1 MSVGPKDRVEEQE
14 RIDYVLNEIGKKE
27 TALYSKATGLKEDVI
42 ELRKTFWDDVTVNLD
57 EPDDII
63 ETEASIKQQAEFL
76 AEKERFHGK
85 IGEELKVLK
94 RMKKSPYFGRI
105 DFKENG
111 ENEEDK
117 LYIGISSFLDRQDEN
132 FLVYDW
138 RAPISSLYYDYT
150 LGEASYNAIE
160 STIKGEITLKRQ
172 FIIREGV
179 LKGVFDTGLTIGDE
193 MLQEALGHNASTD
206 MKNIV
211 ATIQK
216 EQNRII
222 REEKSKLLLVQGV
235 AGSGKTSAALQRIAY
250 LMYRYREELHP
261 ENVVLFSPNPL
272 FTGYIRN
279 VLPELGETN
288 VRQTT
293 FLEYLRE
300 GIGEKFTVES
310 PFEQMEYVQT
320 KEGSDGY
327 DTRLS
332 SMRYKATLD
341 FKKVI
346 DFYVEKLRKNGMQF
360 KNISFRGE
368 ILISREDISNYFYSL
383 DEAILPS
390 NKMELV
396 AKWLV
401 NELKSFQK
409 QEVKKDWVMEKVEL
423 LDKEAYLKAY
433 YKAQKLDEDMF
444 VNEEKIL
451 RRAVV
456 SKMFGSLRKQIE
468 NLEFVNVEK
477 SFKQL
482 FTTKEMQKTP
492 KNWEAICELTI
503 HDLENN
509 HLTWEDA
516 APYLY
521 FKGKLIGDK
530 QERAVRQLLID
541 EAQDYSSFQ
550 FAFIRHLFPYTR
562 MTLLGDINQAIYVDV
577 TKENPLLPGIQES
590 EHERITLTKS
600 YRSTKQITKFTKSFA
615 PGEEK
620 IEAFNR
626 DGDKP
631 KLVRLSDTNQQS
643 RAILSERAAYL
654 EKGHEMI
661 AVICKTVE
669 ETGRVYE
676 ELKEDVPVKQIT
688 EETYG
693 FSKGFIVLPVYL
705 AKGIEFD
712 AVIIPDG
719 SSKHYKEKD
728 RTLFYTACTR
738 AMHDLTVISSGGE
751 PCHFI
756 DEADGNTYNIV
767 DDEGTLNN

>member
-1 MSVGPKDRVEEQE
+1 MSVGPKDRMEEQE
-14 RIDYVLNEIGKKE
+14 RIDYVLKEIERKE

-57 EPDDII
+57 EPDDVI
-63 ETEASIKQQAEFL
+63 ETQASIKQQAEFL

-105 DFKENG
+105 DFKEHG
-111 ENEEDK
+111 DDQVEK
-117 LYIGISSFLDRQDEN
+117 LYIGISSFLDRQDED

-138 RAPISSLYYDYT
+138 RAPISSLYYDYA
-150 LGEASYNAIE
+150 LGNASYNAVNSAIE
-160 STIKGEITLKRQ
+160 GKISLKRQ
-172 FIIREGV
+172 FIIREGM
-179 LKGVFDTGLTIGDE
+179 LKGLFDTGLTIGDE

-222 REEKSKLLLVQGV
+222 REERSKLLLVQGV

-250 LMYRYREELHP
+250 LMYRYREELNP

-279 VLPELGETN
+279 VLPELGEAN

-300 GIGEKFTVES
+300 GIGEGFTVES
-310 PFEQMEYVQT
+310 PFEQMEYVLT
-320 KEGSDGY
+320 KENSDAY
-327 DTRLS
+327 QTRLS
-332 SMRYKATLD
+332 SMEYKATLD
-341 FKKVI
+341 FKKLI
-346 DFYVEKLRKNGMQF
+346 DIYVEKLRIEGMQF

-368 ILISREDISNYFYSL
+368 ILISKEEISEYFYSL
-383 DEAILPS
+383 DEAITPA
-390 NKMELV
+390 NKMEIV
-396 AKWLV
+396 AKWLQS
-401 NELKSFQK
+401 ELKQYQR
-409 QEVKKDWVMEKVEL
+409 QEVKKHWVMEKVEL

-433 YKAQKLDEDMF
+433 YEAQKLDEDMF
-444 VNEEKIL
+444 VNEEKVL
-451 RRAVV
+451 RKAVV
-456 SKMFGSLRKQIE
+456 RKMFGTLRKQIE
-468 NLEFVNVEK
+468 NFDFVNVAK
-477 SFKQL
+477 NFRLL
-482 FTTKEMQKTP
+482 FSTTRELENTP
-492 KNWEAICELTI
+492 NNWNAICEQTI
-503 HDLENN
+503 HDFSNN

-562 MTLLGDINQAIYVDV
+562 MTLLGDINQAIYVNV
-577 TKENPLLPGIQES
+577 TKENPLVPGIQES

-600 YRSTKQITKFTKSFA
+600 YRSTKQITEFTKAFA
-615 PGEEK
+615 PGEEE

-626 DGDKP
+626 DGAKP
-631 KLVRLSDTNQQS
+631 TLLRLTDPSHSS
-643 RAILSERAAYL
+643 RAILTERSAYL

-661 AVICKTVE
+661 AVICKTVQ
-669 ETGRVYE
+669 ETERVYK
-676 ELKEDVPVKQIT
+676 ELKEVVPVTQIT

-719 SSKHYKEKD
+719 SSTHYKEKD

-738 AMHDLTVISSGGE
+738 AMHDLTIISDE
-751 PCHFI
+751 DPCHFI
-756 DEADGNTYNIV
+756 KEAKVDTYEMVEDEI
-767 DDEGTLNN
+767 EKF

>member
-1 MSVGPKDRVEEQE
+1 MSVGPKDRMEEQE
-14 RIDYVLNEIGKKE
+14 RIDYVLKEIERKE

-57 EPDDII
+57 EPDDVI
-63 ETEASIKQQAEFL
+63 ETQASIKQQAEFL

-85 IGEELKVLK
+85 IGDELKVLK

-105 DFKENG
+105 DFKEHG
-111 ENEEDK
+111 EDQVEK
-117 LYIGISSFLDRQDEN
+117 LYIGISSFLDKQDED

-138 RAPISSLYYDYT
+138 RAPISSLYYDYA
-150 LGEASYNAIE
+150 LGNASYNAVNSAIE
-160 STIKGEITLKRQ
+160 GEISLKRQ
-172 FIIREGV
+172 FIIRDGI
-179 LKGVFDTGLTIGDE
+179 LKGLFDTGLTIGDE

-222 REEKSKLLLVQGV
+222 REERSKLLLVQGV

-250 LMYRYREELHP
+250 LMYRYREELNP

-279 VLPELGETN
+279 VLPELGEAN

-300 GIGEKFTVES
+300 GIGEGFTVES
-310 PFEQMEYVQT
+310 PFEQMEYVLT
-320 KEGSDGY
+320 KENSDAY
-327 DTRLS
+327 QTRLS
-332 SMRYKATLD
+332 SMEYKATLD
-341 FKKVI
+341 FKKLI
-346 DFYVEKLRKNGMQF
+346 DIYVEKLRIEGMQF

-368 ILISREDISNYFYSL
+368 ILISKEEISEYFYAL
-383 DEAILPS
+383 DEAITPV
-390 NKMELV
+390 NKMEMV
-396 AKWLV
+396 AKWLQSK
-401 NELKSFQK
+401 LKQYQR
-409 QEVKKDWVMEKVEL
+409 QEVKKDWVMEKAEL

-433 YKAQKLDEDMF
+433 YEAQKLDEDMF
-444 VNEEKIL
+444 VNEEKVL
-451 RRAVV
+451 RKAVV
-456 SKMFGSLRKQIE
+456 RKMFGTLRKQIE
-468 NLEFVNVEK
+468 NFDFVHVAKNFRLLFSTTRELEN
-477 SFKQL
+477 
-482 FTTKEMQKTP
+482 TP
-492 KNWEAICELTI
+492 NNWNAICEQTI
-503 HDLENN
+503 DDLSNN

-516 APYLY
+516 APFLY

-562 MTLLGDINQAIYVDV
+562 MTLLGDINQAIYVNV
-577 TKENPLLPGIQES
+577 TKENPLVPGIQES

-600 YRSTKQITKFTKSFA
+600 YRSTKQITEFTKAFA
-615 PGEEK
+615 PGVEE

-631 KLVRLSDTNQQS
+631 KLLRLTDPSHSS
-643 RAILSERAAYL
+643 RAILAERSAYL

-661 AVICKTVE
+661 AVICKTVQ
-669 ETGRVYE
+669 ETERVYK
-676 ELKEDVPVKQIT
+676 ELKEAVPVTQIT

-719 SSKHYKEKD
+719 SSSHYKEKD

-738 AMHDLTVISSGGE
+738 AMHDLTIISGEE

-756 DEADGNTYNIV
+756 KEAKVDTYEMVEDEI
-767 DDEGTLNN
+767 EK

>member
-1 MSVGPKDRVEEQE
+1 MSVGPKDRMEEQE
-14 RIDYVLNEIGKKE
+14 RIDYVLKEIERKE

-57 EPDDII
+57 EPDDVI
-63 ETEASIKQQAEFL
+63 ETQASIKQQAEFL

-85 IGEELKVLK
+85 IGDELKVLK

-105 DFKENG
+105 DFKEHG
-111 ENEEDK
+111 DDQVEK
-117 LYIGISSFLDRQDEN
+117 LYIGISSFLDRQDED

-138 RAPISSLYYDYT
+138 RAPISSLYYDYA
-150 LGEASYNAIE
+150 LGNASYNAVNSEIE
-160 STIKGEITLKRQ
+160 GEISLKRQ
-172 FIIREGV
+172 FIIRDGM
-179 LKGVFDTGLTIGDE
+179 LKGLFDTGITIGDE

-222 REEKSKLLLVQGV
+222 REERSKLLLVQGV

-250 LMYRYREELHP
+250 LMYRYREELNP

-279 VLPELGETN
+279 VLPELGEAN

-300 GIGEKFTVES
+300 GIGEGFTVES
-310 PFEQMEYVQT
+310 PFEQMEYVLT
-320 KEGSDGY
+320 KENSDAY
-327 DTRLS
+327 QTRLS
-332 SMRYKATLD
+332 SMEYKVTLD
-341 FKKVI
+341 FKKLI
-346 DFYVEKLRKNGMQF
+346 DIYVEKLRIEGMQF

-368 ILISREDISNYFYSL
+368 ILISKEEISEYFYSL
-383 DEAILPS
+383 DEAIKPV
-390 NKMELV
+390 NKMEIV
-396 AKWLV
+396 AKWLQS
-401 NELKSFQK
+401 ELKQYQR

-433 YKAQKLDEDMF
+433 YEAQKLDEDMF
-444 VNEEKIL
+444 VNEEKVL
-451 RRAVV
+451 RKAVV
-456 SKMFGSLRKQIE
+456 RKMFGTLRKQIE
-468 NLEFVNVEK
+468 NFDFVHVAKNFRLLFSTTRELEN
-477 SFKQL
+477 
-482 FTTKEMQKTP
+482 TP
-492 KNWEAICELTI
+492 KNWNTICEQTI
-503 HDLENN
+503 DDLSNN

-562 MTLLGDINQAIYVDV
+562 MTLLGDINQAIYVNV
-577 TKENPLLPGIQES
+577 TKENPLVPGIQES

-600 YRSTKQITKFTKSFA
+600 YRSTKQITEFTKAFA
-615 PGEEK
+615 PGLEE

-626 DGDKP
+626 DGAKP
-631 KLVRLSDTNQQS
+631 TLLRLTDPSHSS
-643 RAILSERAAYL
+643 RVILTERSAYL

-661 AVICKTVE
+661 AVICKTVQ
-669 ETGRVYE
+669 ETERVYK
-676 ELKEDVPVKQIT
+676 ELKEVVPVTQIT

-712 AVIIPDG
+712 AVIIADG
-719 SSKHYKEKD
+719 SSSNYKEKD

-738 AMHDLTVISSGGE
+738 AMHDLTIISGEE

-756 DEADGNTYNIV
+756 KEAKVDTYEMVEDEI
-767 DDEGTLNN
+767 EKI

>member
-1 MSVGPKDRVEEQE
+1 MSVGPKDRMEEQE
-14 RIDYVLNEIGKKE
+14 RIDYVLKEIERKE

-57 EPDDII
+57 EPDDVI
-63 ETEASIKQQAEFL
+63 ETQASIKQQAEFL

-85 IGEELKVLK
+85 IGDELKVLK

-105 DFKENG
+105 DFKEHG
-111 ENEEDK
+111 EDQVEK
-117 LYIGISSFLDRQDEN
+117 LYIGISSLLDKQDED

-138 RAPISSLYYDYT
+138 RAPISSLYYDYA
-150 LGEASYNAIE
+150 LGNASYNAVNSAIE
-160 STIKGEITLKRQ
+160 GEISLKRQ

-179 LKGVFDTGLTIGDE
+179 LKGLFDTGLTIGDE

-222 REEKSKLLLVQGV
+222 REERSKLLLVQGV

-250 LMYRYREELHP
+250 LMYRYREELNP

-279 VLPELGETN
+279 VLPELGEAN

-300 GIGEKFTVES
+300 GIGEGFTVES
-310 PFEQMEYVQT
+310 PFEQMEYVLT
-320 KEGSDGY
+320 KENSDAY
-327 DTRLS
+327 QTRLS
-332 SMRYKATLD
+332 SMEYKATLD
-341 FKKVI
+341 FKKLI
-346 DFYVEKLRKNGMQF
+346 DIYVEKLRIEGMQF

-368 ILISREDISNYFYSL
+368 ILISKEEISEYFYAL
-383 DEAILPS
+383 DEAITPV
-390 NKMELV
+390 NKMEMV
-396 AKWLV
+396 AKWLQSK
-401 NELKSFQK
+401 LKQYQR

-433 YKAQKLDEDMF
+433 YEAQKLDEDMF
-444 VNEEKIL
+444 VNEEKVL
-451 RRAVV
+451 RKAVV
-456 SKMFGSLRKQIE
+456 RKMFGTLRKQIE
-468 NLEFVNVEK
+468 NFDFVHVAKNFRLLFSTTRELEN
-477 SFKQL
+477 
-482 FTTKEMQKTP
+482 TP
-492 KNWEAICELTI
+492 NNWNAICEQTI
-503 HDLENN
+503 DDLSNN

-516 APYLY
+516 APFLY

-562 MTLLGDINQAIYVDV
+562 MTLLGDINQAIYVNV
-577 TKENPLLPGIQES
+577 TKENPLVPGIQES

-600 YRSTKQITKFTKSFA
+600 YRSTKQITEFTKAFA
-615 PGEEK
+615 PGVEE

-631 KLVRLSDTNQQS
+631 KLLRLTDPSHSS
-643 RAILSERAAYL
+643 RAILAERSAYL
-654 EKGHEMI
+654 EKGHKMI
-661 AVICKTVE
+661 AVICKTVQ
-669 ETGRVYE
+669 ETERVYK
-676 ELKEDVPVKQIT
+676 ELKEAVPVTQIT

-719 SSKHYKEKD
+719 SSSHYKEKD

-738 AMHDLTVISSGGE
+738 AMHDLTIISGEE
-751 PCHFI
+751 PCSFI
-756 DEADGNTYNIV
+756 KEAKVGTYEMVEDEI
-767 DDEGTLNN
+767 EEI